1 MPEAVNCFLLPS
13 GTVGLAGVTVIADR
27 VAWFTLKVVVP
38 EILLDVAVTV
48 AVPGATA
55 EARPL
60 LLTVATEG
68 SDEIQVTCV
77 LISWVVPSEY
87 VP

>member
-1 MPEAVNCFLLPS
+1 MPEAVNCLVFPS
-13 GTVGLAGVTVIADR
+13 GTLGLAGVTDIEDR

-38 EILLDVAVTV
+38 EILVEVAVTV

-55 EARPL
+55 ETRPS
-60 LLTVATEG
+60 LLTVATDV

-77 LISWVVPSEY
+77 VISWVVPSEY

>member
-1 MPEAVNCFLLPS
+1 MPEAVNCFVFPS
-13 GTVGLAGVTVIADR
+13 GTLGLAGVTDIEDK
-27 VAWFTLKVVVP
+27 VARFTRKVVFP
-38 EILLDVAVTV
+38 ESLLEVAVTV

-60 LLTVATEG
+60 LLTVATDA

-77 LISWVVPSEY
+77 VISWVVPSEY